1 MASAKKVNL
10 KSLMRSKSFDKDN
23 YARRVLEKTA
33 DVVDSNADKLD
44 AVEAK
49 VNPTIAETN
58 LWAVCNWVNTD
69 DLNGDKVKIT
79 QAGVEGSANATFTKV
94 NAEHQTFAH
103 AKAIAFVVKYVD
115 DEGAP
120 RTAEAI
126 TTFHIYGADTNDN
139 LQYLTTQNNK
149 SCSEIVLNMAKN
161 TDGIL
166 QTTFIQKTGN
176 IGAARGLNI
185 SAFNYDANGEEYRL
199 YFGTAKA
206 KQDVTEDP
214 DINAFSIESTNTNIR
229 GKINV
234 YIYAVF
240 SE

>member
-1 MASAKKVNL
+1 MAAEKVNID
-10 KSLMRSKSFDKDN
+10 SIVDTQSFGKDN
-23 YARRVLEKTA
+23 YARRVLKKTA

-44 AVEAK
+44 ALEAK

-58 LWAVCNWVNTD
+58 LWAVCNWVNTN

-79 QAGVEGSANATFTKV
+79 QAGVDGSEDATFTIV
-94 NAEHQTFAH
+94 NTAHQTFAH

-115 DEGAP
+115 ADDEP

-126 TTFHIYGADTNDN
+126 KIFHIYGADTSDN
-139 LQYLTTQNNK
+139 LQYLTTENNK
-149 SCSEIVLNMAKN
+149 LCSEIVLNMSKN

-166 QTTFIQKTGN
+166 QTTFIQKTGG
-176 IGAARGLNI
+176 ISAARGLNI
-185 SAFNYDANGEEYRL
+185 SLNNYDSNGEDYRL
-199 YFGTAKA
+199 YFGTANA
-206 KQDVTEDP
+206 RQDVTEDP
-214 DINAFSIESTNTNIR
+214 DINAFSIESENTNIR

-240 SE
+240 GE